1 MKTATDHEK
10 AGLRKQNAG
19 TVLTVSQNI
28 TDRSDSTVQTAVN
41 YGMAS
46 YVAAARPVASF
57 WKMEQQIAKV
67 VTQLS
72 AVLS

>member
-57 WKMEQQIAKV
+57 GKWNSRSQKW
-67 VTQLS
+67 
-72 AVLS
+72 

>member
-1 MKTATDHEK
+1 MQTAIDDEK

-19 TVLTVSQNI
+19 TVHTVSQNI
-28 TDRSDSTVQTAVN
+28 TDRCDSTVQTDVN

-46 YVAAARPVASF
+46 YGAAARPVASF
-57 WKMEQQIAKV
+57 WKMEQHIAKV
-67 VTQLS
+67 MTQLS